1 MSKAD
6 ELKAQIDMPKYDIFA
21 NTEKPY
27 SGVLLVQVFQFR
39 QRSDTK

>member
-27 SGVLLVQVFQFR
+27 SGVQVFQFR